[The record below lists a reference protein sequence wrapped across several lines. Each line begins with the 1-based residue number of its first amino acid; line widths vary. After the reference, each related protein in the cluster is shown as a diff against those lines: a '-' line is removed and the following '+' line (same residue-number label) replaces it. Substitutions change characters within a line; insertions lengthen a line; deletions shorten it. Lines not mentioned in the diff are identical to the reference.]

1 MRHQAIAVTV
11 LCLFALAA
19 VAAPAA
25 HPPAAA
31 PATAFNAQNSNQVF
45 QKNTTGGIHQILAND
60 PKDKALVA
68 AIRSYMEA
76 EAARFGTGDYGSGIP
91 GVRNL
96 TAVKPGHLHVVYRQ
110 LLTGAAV
117 DFIGDDGTTIDALHK
132 WLDAEMDALDAES
145 P

>member
-1 MRHQAIAVTV
+1 MRHQAVTV
-11 LCLFALAA
+11 TFLCLFALAA
-19 VAAPAA
+19 VAAPTA
-25 HPPAAA
+25 HQQQAA
-31 PATAFNAQNSNQVF
+31 PFNAQNSNQVF

-91 GVRNL
+91 GQENL